1 MRKKKIG
8 KLHFRLQTT
17 LFLLITLV
25 VVISVSITAIF
36 SYRVYKISLVDR
48 VAASRNDVLMQVSAK
63 VDLLQANMTSLSRLY
78 YSLVSDFA
86 QNDIQAVFHG
96 DRPEGNI
103 TISQLMDAYQ
113 DVMNSMDVEYSVT
126 MLDNDGFSYTSTNTD
141 HNYDQSGIQNEL
153 WYLYIPADLGGDAV
167 FWTQSHKDPVI
178 GDGFFFSATSRTVNH
193 EGKEVTILISV
204 PERVLYQTYQNVIND
219 NTIYIVDPGGRIVS
233 SNSERMVSLKYFNM
247 KRLDTLVTSGSYA
260 IVEKS
265 GVKYL
270 VSRYDNPKYD
280 LVYLEEIPLAGLLS
294 SLEQMQKMTMV
305 VAFLTI
311 LFSCCVIWMV
321 VHTLSSPLLRLCE
334 KLKRVSEGDFET
346 EFDIQSWEE
355 VSLIN
360 DVSGEMVRK
369 ISSLFED
376 LKEEDRQKRLAELEF
391 LQAQINPHFMYN
403 TLFSIKCLVNLGE
416 NDVAERMLEHF
427 IAMLRTILS
436 NKNEMISLQEELVI
450 LQQYF
455 VVLQCK
461 YGDEILLDF
470 DIPGELLNRRV
481 LKFILQPIVENS
493 IFHGLEPTGSKGHV
507 IVRAR
512 EEGNRLYLT
521 VEDDG
526 AGMDEQKLL
535 EVRQKIGGSRREMV
549 GITNVIKRIKLH
561 YGAEYGV
568 EISSEKNVG
577 TKVLLILPSM
587 KAEDPAWKGGGSCEY
602 VEGHGCG

>member
-1 MRKKKIG
+1 MRKRKSG
-8 KLHFRLQTT
+8 KLQFRLQTT

-25 VVISVSITAIF
+25 VVVSVSITAFF
-36 SYRVYKISLVDR
+36 SYRAYKISLVDR

-78 YSLVSDFA
+78 YSLVSDVA

-96 DRPEGNI
+96 DDLEGNI
-103 TISQLMDAYQ
+103 TISQLLDAYQ

-141 HNYDQSGIQNEL
+141 HNYDLSGLQNEL
-153 WYLYIPADLGGDAV
+153 WYIYIPADLGGDVV
-167 FWTQSHKDPVI
+167 FWTQSHKDPSI
-178 GDGFFFSATSRTVNH
+178 GDGFFFSATRRTVNH
-193 EGKEVTILISV
+193 EGKEVTILISI

-219 NTIYIVDPGGRIVS
+219 NTIYIVNKGGRIVS
-233 SNSERMVSLKYFNM
+233 SNSERMVSLNYFNM
-247 KRLDTLVTSGSYA
+247 KRLDTLVESGSYA

-294 SLEQMQKMTMV
+294 SLEHMQRMTV
-305 VAFLTI
+305 VVTFLTI
-311 LFSCCVIWMV
+311 LFSCGVIWMV
-321 VHTLSSPLLRLCE
+321 VHTLSSPLLRLCQ

-346 EFDIQSWEE
+346 EFDIRSWAE

-481 LKFILQPIVENS
+481 LKFMLQPIVENS

-507 IVRAR
+507 IVKAK
-512 EEGNRLYLT
+512 EEQGRLYLS

-535 EVRQKIGGSRREMV
+535 EVRKKIGESSSDMV
-549 GITNVIKRIKLH
+549 GINNVIKRIKLH
-561 YGAEYGV
+561 YGAEYGM

-577 TKVLLILPSM
+577 TRVMLILPSL
-587 KAEDPAWKGGGSCEY
+587 KAEEAEGKGGDCY
-602 VEGHGCG
+602 

>member
-1 MRKKKIG
+1 MRKKKSG
-8 KLHFRLQTT
+8 KLQFRLQTT

-25 VVISVSITAIF
+25 VVVSVSITAFF
-36 SYRVYKISLVDR
+36 SYRAYKISLVDR

-78 YSLVSDFA
+78 YSLVSDVA

-96 DRPEGNI
+96 DDLEGNI
-103 TISQLMDAYQ
+103 TISQLLDAYQ

-141 HNYDQSGIQNEL
+141 HNYDLSGLQNEL
-153 WYLYIPADLGGDAV
+153 WYIYIPADLGGDVV
-167 FWTQSHKDPVI
+167 FWTQSHKDPSI
-178 GDGFFFSATSRTVNH
+178 GDGFFFSATRRTVNH
-193 EGKEVTILISV
+193 EGKEVTILISI

-219 NTIYIVDPGGRIVS
+219 NTIYIVNKGGRIVS
-233 SNSERMVSLKYFNM
+233 SNSERMVSLNYFNM
-247 KRLDTLVTSGSYA
+247 KRLDTLVESGSYA

-294 SLEQMQKMTMV
+294 SLEHMQRMTV
-305 VAFLTI
+305 VVTFLTI
-311 LFSCCVIWMV
+311 LFSCGVIWMV
-321 VHTLSSPLLRLCE
+321 VHTLSSPLLRLCQ

-346 EFDIQSWEE
+346 EFDIRSWAE

-481 LKFILQPIVENS
+481 LKFMLQPIVENS

-507 IVRAR
+507 IVKAR
-512 EEGNRLYLT
+512 EEQGRLYLS

-535 EVRQKIGGSRREMV
+535 EVRKKIGESSSDMV
-549 GITNVIKRIKLH
+549 GINNVIKRIKLH
-561 YGAEYGV
+561 YGAEYGM

-577 TKVLLILPSM
+577 TRVMLILPSL
-587 KAEDPAWKGGGSCEY
+587 KAEEAEGKGGDCY
-602 VEGHGCG
+602 

>member
-1 MRKKKIG
+1 MRKKKTG
-8 KLHFRLQTT
+8 KPHFRLQTT

-25 VVISVSITAIF
+25 VVISVSITAFF
-36 SYRVYKISLVDR
+36 SYRAYKISLVDR

-63 VDLLQANMTSLSRLY
+63 VDLLQANMISLSRLY

-96 DRPEGNI
+96 DDPEGNI
-103 TISQLMDAYQ
+103 TIGQLMDAYQ

-126 MLDNDGFSYTSTNTD
+126 MLDNDGFSYTSTNAD
-141 HNYDQSGIQNEL
+141 HNDDLSGIQNEL

-178 GDGFFFSATSRTVNH
+178 GNGFFFSAVRRTVNH
-193 EGKEVTILISV
+193 EGKEVTILISI

-219 NTIYIVDPGGRIVS
+219 NTVYIVDPRGRIVS
-233 SNSERMVSLKYFNM
+233 SNSERMVSLNYFNM
-247 KRLDTLVTSGSYA
+247 KRLDTLVSSGSYA

-294 SLEQMQKMTMV
+294 SLEHMQRMTAA
-305 VAFLTI
+305 VACLTI
-311 LFSCCVIWMV
+311 LFSCGVIWMV
-321 VHTLSSPLLRLCE
+321 VHTLSSPLLKLCQ
-334 KLKRVSEGDFET
+334 KLERVSEGDFQT
-346 EFDIQSWEE
+346 EFDIQSWAE

-427 IAMLRTILS
+427 IAMLSTILS

-461 YGDEILLDF
+461 YGDEILLEF
-470 DIPGELLNRRV
+470 DIPQALLNRRV

-507 IVRAR
+507 VVTAR
-512 EEGNRLYLT
+512 EEGGRLLLA

-526 AGMDEQKLL
+526 AGMDEQKLS
-535 EVRQKIGGSRREMV
+535 EVRRRIGESSSDMV
-549 GITNVIKRIKLH
+549 GINNVIKRIKLH

-577 TKVLLILPSM
+577 TRVLLILPVLKEEGS
-587 KAEDPAWKGGGSCEY
+587 DGKGGGCY
-602 VEGHGCG
+602 

>member
-1 MRKKKIG
+1 MGMKNG

-25 VVISVSITAIF
+25 VVISVSITAFF
-36 SYRVYKISLVDR
+36 SYRTYKMSLVDR

-63 VDLLQANMTSLSRLY
+63 VDLLQANMASLSRLY

-86 QNDIQAVFHG
+86 QNDIRAAFHG
-96 DRPEGNI
+96 DIPEGSI
-103 TISQLMDAYQ
+103 SISQLMDAYQ
-113 DVMNSMDVEYSVT
+113 DVMDSMDVEYSVT
-126 MLDNDGFSYTSTNTD
+126 MLDNEGFSYTSTNTD
-141 HNYDQSGIQNEL
+141 HDYDLSEFQNEL
-153 WYLYIPADLGGDAV
+153 WYIYIPADLGGDAV
-167 FWTQSHKDPVI
+167 FWTQPHKDPSI
-178 GDGFFFSATSRTVNH
+178 GDGFFFSATRRTVNH
-193 EGKEVTILISV
+193 EGKEVTILISI
-204 PERVLYQTYQNVIND
+204 PERVLYQTYQNVISD
-219 NTIYIVDPGGRIVS
+219 NTIYIVDKGGRIVS
-233 SNSERMVSLKYFNM
+233 SNTERMVSLNYFNM

-294 SLEQMQKMTMV
+294 SLDHMQRITV
-305 VAFLTI
+305 IVTILTI
-311 LFSCCVIWMV
+311 LFSCAVIWMV
-321 VHTLSSPLLRLCE
+321 VHTLSSPLLRLCQ
-334 KLKRVSEGDFET
+334 KLERVSNGDFET
-346 EFDIQSWEE
+346 EFDIQSWAE

-403 TLFSIKCLVNLGE
+403 TLFSIKCLVSLEE

-436 NKNEMISLQEELVI
+436 NKDEMISLQEELVI

-470 DIPGELLNRRV
+470 DIPEELLKRRV

-507 IVRAR
+507 VVKAR
-512 EEGNRLYLT
+512 EENGRLYLS

-526 AGMDEQKLL
+526 AGMDEQRLQ
-535 EVRQKIGGSRREMV
+535 EVRRRIGESDREMV
-549 GITNVIKRIKLH
+549 GINNVIKRIKLH
-561 YGAEYGV
+561 FGIEFGM

-577 TKVLLILPSM
+577 TKVMLILPSL
-587 KAEDPAWKGGGSCEY
+587 KAEEVDGKGGESY
-602 VEGHGCG
+602 

>member
-1 MRKKKIG
+1 MRKKKSG
-8 KLHFRLQTT
+8 KLQFRLQTT

-25 VVISVSITAIF
+25 VVVSVSITAFF
-36 SYRVYKISLVDR
+36 SYRAYKISLVDR

-78 YSLVSDFA
+78 YSLVSDVA

-96 DRPEGNI
+96 DDLEGNI
-103 TISQLMDAYQ
+103 TISQLLDAYQ

-141 HNYDQSGIQNEL
+141 HNYDLSGLQNEL
-153 WYLYIPADLGGDAV
+153 WYIYIPADLGGDVV
-167 FWTQSHKDPVI
+167 FWTQSHKDPSI
-178 GDGFFFSATSRTVNH
+178 GDGFFFSATRRTVNH
-193 EGKEVTILISV
+193 EGKEVTILISI

-219 NTIYIVDPGGRIVS
+219 NTIYIVNKGGRIVS
-233 SNSERMVSLKYFNM
+233 SNSERMVSLNYFNM
-247 KRLDTLVTSGSYA
+247 KRLDTLVESGSYA

-294 SLEQMQKMTMV
+294 SLEHMQRMTV
-305 VAFLTI
+305 VVTFLTI
-311 LFSCCVIWMV
+311 LFSCGVIWMV
-321 VHTLSSPLLRLCE
+321 VHTLSSPLLRLCQ

-346 EFDIQSWEE
+346 EFDIRSWAE

-481 LKFILQPIVENS
+481 LKFMLQPIVENS

-507 IVRAR
+507 IVKAK
-512 EEGNRLYLT
+512 EEQGRLYLS

-535 EVRQKIGGSRREMV
+535 EVRKKIGESSSDMV
-549 GITNVIKRIKLH
+549 GINNVIKRIKLH
-561 YGAEYGV
+561 YGAEYGM

-577 TKVLLILPSM
+577 TRVMLILPSL
-587 KAEDPAWKGGGSCEY
+587 KAEEAEGKGGDCY
-602 VEGHGCG
+602 